1 LRFSLAGFRR
11 AAPPVLILL
20 LPFVPNDDCNHMND
34 LKFAFCQLR
43 KSPGFTLVAVLTLAL
58 GIGANAAIFSVVEGV
73 LLRPLPF
80 SNAERLVR
88 IYEALDENGAR
99 SGTLNLS
106 DRTVVR
112 FREFGRNIFEDVA
125 GGTGG
130 ASVVS
135 AKAGSPTQT
144 VPAALVTS
152 NFFDV
157 LGLPP
162 SQGRNF
168 TTEEGSDKAAN
179 VVIISDDFWR
189 NTLNSRRA
197 VLGSTIVIDGTPR
210 TIIGVMPKAFRH
222 PYRASLWL
230 PLALEPDNP
239 VTINNHYLY
248 GLARLRPGVTPVTAE
263 EAVKRMCATINRDDP
278 NPANVRAAY
287 IPPLR
292 ESFVMDLRPKILVVV
307 VAAVCTLLIAAAN
320 FAGLLL
326 AHVIEREGEF
336 ALRAALGASR
346 RRLVRQQLTQAL
358 VIALIG
364 TALGLLIAFWITP
377 TLFALSPE
385 GTDATGSAMREF
397 DYAVRLDLP
406 VFAFAAG
413 VMALVG
419 LGFGLLPALRAA
431 RTDLRGAMSV
441 TSRGATLDRSARR
454 LLGSFVVIELAIAA
468 ALLTASVTATQ
479 YFRKLVEEPWGFDTK
494 DRLAFNVTVP
504 DRFFPTAA
512 AKENALEA
520 SLGQLQALPGVK
532 SATVVSPSP
541 MDASWTLMPFN
552 AEGVRAPEPRGVYT
566 AYSRVP
572 VPGYFQSVG
581 EPLLQGRDF
590 NTSDTADSPLV
601 CIISQSIAKRF
612 WPNDSPIG
620 KRIRWGRLDGTRP
633 WFTIVGVVG
642 DMKAIADPRD
652 GEVVGMIARPLA
664 QMLVHATTPLEDIT
678 FVLHTDGRAMTEP
691 TVRAALARANPNL
704 AAYNFLLL
712 EDAAARSRTT
722 ERFIFV
728 LVSSFGI
735 VGLVLAAVGLY
746 GLLALQV
753 ARREREFGIRSALGA
768 SARQIIQLVARQGAA
783 LLLLGFTAG
792 ALATYGVVRLVKNQ
806 WADMPAP
813 NLIACISAGIVLGIA
828 VMIAC
833 WLPARCAS
841 RVDPVIALRAE

>member
-1 LRFSLAGFRR
+1 
-11 AAPPVLILL
+11 
-20 LPFVPNDDCNHMND
+20 MND
-34 LKFAFCQLR
+34 LRFALRQLR
-43 KSPGFTLVAVLTLAL
+43 KSPAFTSIAVITLAL
-58 GIGANAAIFSVVEGV
+58 GIGANTAIFSVVEGV

-80 SNAERLVR
+80 PHAERLVR
-88 IYEALDENGAR
+88 IYEALDESGAR
-99 SGTLNLS
+99 AASLNLS
-106 DRTVVR
+106 DRTVAR
-112 FREFGRNIFEDVA
+112 FREFGRDIFEDVA

-130 ASVVS
+130 AAVVGLNGS
-135 AKAGSPTQT
+135 SPAKT
-144 VPAALVTS
+144 VPAARVTW

-157 LGLPP
+157 VGLPP
-162 SQGRNF
+162 AQGRKF
-168 TTEEGSDKAAN
+168 TAEEGLDETAN
-179 VVIISDDFWR
+179 VAIISDDFWR
-189 NTLNSRRA
+189 STLNSRRD
-197 VLGSTIVIDGTPR
+197 VLGSMIVVDGTPR

-222 PYRASLWL
+222 PYRANLWL
-230 PLALEPDNP
+230 PLALETDNP
-239 VTINNHYLY
+239 ATINNHYLY
-248 GLARLRPGVTPVTAE
+248 GVARLRPGVTPTKAE
-263 EAVKRMCATINRDDP
+263 AAVKRMCATINRDDP
-278 NPANVRAAY
+278 NPANARAAY

-292 ESFVMDLRPKILVVV
+292 ESFVMDLRPKIIVIVG
-307 VAAVCTLLIAAAN
+307 AAVCALLIAAAN

-326 AHVIEREGEF
+326 ARVIEREGEF

-346 RRLVRQQLTQAL
+346 RRLVRQQLIQAL
-358 VIALIG
+358 LLALAG

-377 TLFALSPE
+377 MLFALSPE
-385 GTDATGSAMREF
+385 GADATGSAMREF
-397 DYAVRLDLP
+397 DYAARLDLP

-413 VMALVG
+413 VMTLVG
-419 LGFGLLPALRAA
+419 LGFGLLPAVRAA

-479 YFRKLVEEPWGFDTK
+479 YFRKLIEEPWGFETK

-512 AKENALEA
+512 AKQNALEA
-520 SLGQLQALPGVK
+520 SLAQLQAMPGVK

-541 MDASWTLMPFN
+541 MDAPWTLMLFN
-552 AEGVRAPEPRGVYT
+552 AEEAPAPEPRGAYT

-572 VPGYFQSVG
+572 VPGYFRSIGQ
-581 EPLLQGRDF
+581 PILQGRDF
-590 NTSDTADSPLV
+590 NASDTADAPLV
-601 CIISQSIAKRF
+601 CIVSQSIAKRF

-652 GEVVGMIARPLA
+652 GEVLGMIARPLA
-664 QMLVHATTPLEDIT
+664 QMLVHATTSLDDIT
-678 FVLHTDGRAMTEP
+678 FVLHTDGRPVNEP
-691 TVRAALARANPNL
+691 TIRAALARANANL
-704 AAYNFLLL
+704 AAYNFLSLQ
-712 EDAAARSRTT
+712 DAATRSRTT

-728 LVSSFGI
+728 LVSSFGL

-768 SARQIIQLVARQGAA
+768 TARQIIQLVAQQGAV
-783 LLLLGFTAG
+783 LLSLGFTAG
-792 ALATYGVVRLVKNQ
+792 ALATYGVVRVVKTQ
-806 WADMPAP
+806 WAEMPAP
-813 NLIACISAGIVLGIA
+813 NLIACICAAVVLGIA
-828 VMIAC
+828 VILAC
-833 WLPARCAS
+833 WLPARRAS

>member
-1 LRFSLAGFRR
+1 
-11 AAPPVLILL
+11 
-20 LPFVPNDDCNHMND
+20 MND
-34 LKFAFCQLR
+34 LKFALRQLR
-43 KSPGFTLVAVLTLAL
+43 KSPGLTLVAVLTLAL
-58 GIGANAAIFSVVEGV
+58 GIGANTAIFSVVEDV
-73 LLRPLPF
+73 LLRRLPF
-80 SNAERLVR
+80 PNAERLVR

-99 SGTLNLS
+99 SATLNLS
-106 DRTVVR
+106 DRTAAR
-112 FREFGRNIFEDVA
+112 FREFGRDIFEDVA

-135 AKAGSPTQT
+135 VNALSPSQT

-162 SQGRNF
+162 LQGRNF
-168 TTEEGSDKAAN
+168 TAEEGSGKAAN
-179 VVIISDDFWR
+179 VAIISDDFWR
-189 NTLNSRRA
+189 STLNLRRD
-197 VLGSTIVIDGTPR
+197 VLGTTVEVDGTPR

-239 VTINNHYLY
+239 ATINNHYLY
-248 GLARLRPGVTPVTAE
+248 GLARLRPGVPPAKAE

-278 NPANVRAAY
+278 NPGNVRAAY

-292 ESFVMDLRPKILVVV
+292 ESFVMDLRPKILVIVG
-307 VAAVCTLLIAAAN
+307 AAVCALLIAAAN
-320 FAGLLL
+320 FAGILL
-326 AHVIEREGEF
+326 ARVIEREGDF

-346 RRLVRQQLTQAL
+346 RRRVRQQLIQAL
-358 VIALIG
+358 LLALAG

-377 TLFALSPE
+377 MLFALSPE
-385 GTDATGSAMREF
+385 GADATGSAMREF
-397 DYAVRLDLP
+397 DYAARLDLP

-413 VMALVG
+413 MMALVG
-419 LGFGLLPALRAA
+419 LGFGLLPAMRAA

-441 TSRGATLDRSARR
+441 TSRGATLDRNARR
-454 LLGSFVVIELAIAA
+454 WLGSFVVIELAIAA

-479 YFRKLVEEPWGFDTK
+479 YFRKLIEEPWGFETK
-494 DRLAFNVTVP
+494 GRLAFNVTVP

-512 AKENALEA
+512 AHQSALEA
-520 SLGQLQALPGVK
+520 SLAQLRGLPGIK

-541 MDASWTLMPFN
+541 MDASWTLMLFN
-552 AEGVRAPEPRGVYT
+552 AEGAPAPEPRGVYT

-572 VPGYFQSVG
+572 VPEYFQSMG
-581 EPLLQGRDF
+581 QPLLQGRDF
-590 NTSDTADSPLV
+590 NAGDTADAPLV
-601 CIISQSIAKRF
+601 SIISQSIAKRF
-612 WPNDSPIG
+612 WPNDSPVG

-652 GEVVGMIARPLA
+652 GEVLGMIARPLA
-664 QMLVHATTPLEDIT
+664 QILVHATTSLDDIT
-678 FVLHTDGRAMTEP
+678 FVLHTDGHSMNEP
-691 TVRAALARANPNL
+691 TIRAALARANANL
-704 AAYNFLLL
+704 AAYNFLSLQ
-712 EDAAARSRTT
+712 DAAARSRTT

-746 GLLALQV
+746 GFLALQV

-768 SARQIIQLVARQGAA
+768 TARQIIQLVARQGAT
-783 LLLLGFTAG
+783 LLSLGFTAG
-792 ALATYGVVRLVKNQ
+792 ALATYGVVGLVRNQ
-806 WADMPAP
+806 WAEMPGP
-813 NLIACISAGIVLGIA
+813 NLVGCLCAAIVLGIA
-828 VMIAC
+828 VIIAC
-833 WLPARCAS
+833 WLPARRAS